1 MGPTLGS
8 RRTYIA
14 KPMSSRR
21 PAGVTLS
28 VVMPAYNE
36 EASIG
41 AAIQEVVD
49 SCLDAVPGSELVVV
63 DDGSRDATARIVAE
77 IAGRDPRVRLL
88 SQRNGGH
95 GAAVVA
101 GISEAA
107 GAWLFLVDSDQQIPL
122 DGFAAAWNRRERLD
136 AVLGRRVQRKESAVR
151 RVVTTSLR
159 GLIRL
164 LLGAPLRD
172 ANAPYK
178 LLRRSVWEDCRRFIA
193 ADCLIPSVFLAVCIH
208 RHGWRYETVPVAHRP
223 RAGGEGSLP
232 GLKLA
237 RFCARAAV
245 QLLALSA
252 RLAVIR
258 AKLPE
263 PEPVA
268 EVS

>member
-1 MGPTLGS
+1 
-8 RRTYIA
+8 
-14 KPMSSRR
+14 MSSRR

-41 AAIQEVVD
+41 AAIREVLEC
-49 SCLDAVPGSELVVV
+49 CLDAVPGSELVVV
-63 DDGSRDATARIVAE
+63 DDGSRDGTARIVTE
-77 IAGRDPRVRLL
+77 IAARDPRVRLL

-101 GISEAA
+101 GINAAA

-122 DGFAAAWNRRERLD
+122 DGFAAVWSRRERLD
-136 AVLGRRVQRKESAVR
+136 AILGRRTHRQESAVR

-178 LLRRSVWEDCRRFIA
+178 LLRRAVWDDCRRFIP

-208 RHGWRYETVPVAHRP
+208 RHGWRYETVPVAHRS
-223 RAGGEGSLP
+223 RAGGQGSLL
-232 GLKLA
+232 GLKLI
-237 RFCARAAV
+237 RFCARAAA
-245 QLLALSA
+245 QLLTLSA
-252 RLAVIR
+252 RLAVMR
-258 AKLPE
+258 ARLPE
-263 PEPVA
+263 PEPLA